1 MKRCFEFILVLI
13 LMISMD
19 SLFSYLEVP
28 IRVGDLIII
37 GLSILVILISGSI
50 LKATEGEFL
59 IDAQKNDGVKRI
71 LLNIILTIFFVFL
84 GGAITLIGLSDP
96 LTILTSIKGSAHG
109 YSLAI
114 MGVSIIFAAGSI
126 LYVRVS
132 SKNA

>member
-1 MKRCFEFILVLI
+1 
-13 LMISMD
+13 MISMD

-50 LKATEGEFL
+50 LKAAKGEFL

-71 LLNIILTIFFVFL
+71 LLDIILTIFFVFL

-96 LTILTSIKGSAHG
+96 LTVLTSIKVSAHG

>member
-71 LLNIILTIFFVFL
+71 LLDIILTIFFVFL
-84 GGAITLIGLSDP
+84 GGTITLIGLSDP
-96 LTILTSIKGSAHG
+96 LTVLTSIKGSAHG

>member
-71 LLNIILTIFFVFL
+71 LLNIILTIFLFF
-84 GGAITLIGLSDP
+84 
-96 LTILTSIKGSAHG
+96 
-109 YSLAI
+109 
-114 MGVSIIFAAGSI
+114 
-126 LYVRVS
+126 
-132 SKNA
+132 